1 MMEDKKP
8 LVLVYGSTGKT
19 GVHISNL
26 LVAEGFPVRI
36 FCRSKEKVTKV
47 FEEKEIGFEKIVE
60 GSLEKE
66 EDMKKAFD
74 VSESYGPVG
83 IVVSALGKGP
93 GSGPSI

>member
-47 FEEKEIGFEKIVE
+47 FEEK
-60 GSLEKE
+60 
-66 EDMKKAFD
+66 
-74 VSESYGPVG
+74 
-83 IVVSALGKGP
+83 
-93 GSGPSI
+93 